1 MPVVVLFFLWMA
13 FLGVVQVLKPEDRRG
28 KDLVVLSGVM
38 NTYFEEPEFAKI
50 VTNSTSRP
58 AFEQDVI
65 GYVSRGS
72 HLRCV
77 PVTVDPPELT
87 AMQELLFVRPG
98 NNVVLLHAS
107 PALLDAKVE
116 DRVARYLSNG
126 SDVYQRPSQTV
137 AQLIPHVARLMNE
150 PPLLY

>member
-1 MPVVVLFFLWMA
+1 MNSFL
-13 FLGVVQVLKPEDRRG
+13 
-28 KDLVVLSGVM
+28 
-38 NTYFEEPEFAKI
+38 EEPEFAKI
-50 VTNSTSRP
+50 VTNSTSRSD
-58 AFEQDVI
+58 FEEDVI
-65 GYVSRGS
+65 GYVARGS

-107 PALLDAKVE
+107 PALLKAKVE
-116 DRVARYLSNG
+116 DRVAKHLSNG
-126 SDVYQRPSQTV
+126 FDVYQVPSQTA

-150 PPLLY
+150 PPPSSGPKG